1 MPTDPDIM
9 GFGNEWYAQA
19 FAAAESVSL
28 PSGEY
33 IRMVPA
39 PYFLATKLAAF
50 DDKGNED
57 ILLSRDM
64 EDIITVLDGRPEIV
78 EEVQKSEKRL
88 RIHLTQ
94 RFATLLQ
101 DQRFTDALPGYL
113 PSDAA
118 SQKRLP
124 ALLERI
130 RAISEL
136 TIFLHPPQSA
146 ASH

>member
-1 MPTDPDIM
+1 
-9 GFGNEWYAQA
+9 
-19 FAAAESVSL
+19 
-28 PSGEY
+28 
-33 IRMVPA
+33 
-39 PYFLATKLAAF
+39 LATKLAAF